1 MAPFTGAGNPP
12 DAGGVYADTGLWQR
26 LIDADVVPEIRDL
39 FRNPYS
45 AVAPDG
51 DPNTDAWAIR
61 YLESARNRLT
71 GIPDEVYSQ
80 IVGEIDRGIR
90 EGRSIPDIA
99 SDIDQRLMDSDSARW
114 ASRAVTV
121 ARTETIGATN
131 GGAFAG
137 AVQRAAMDGT
147 LDTAEKQWLATMD
160 QRTRPAHQ
168 LADQQRV
175 GLLEP
180 FTVGGARM
188 MFPGDPSGPAD
199 QVINCRCSLL
209 SLLAG
214 EEVDWTNRAFIG
226 D

>member
-12 DAGGVYADTGLWQR
+12 DAGGVYADPGLWQR
-26 LIDADVVPEIRDL
+26 LVDADVVPEIRDL

-45 AVAPDG
+45 AVAPDADMDT
-51 DPNTDAWAIR
+51 DPWAQR
-61 YLESARNRLT
+61 YLQGARNRLT

-80 IVGEIDRGIR
+80 IVGEVERGIR

-99 SDIDQRLMDSDSARW
+99 ADIDQRLLDSDSARW
-114 ASRAVTV
+114 ASRATTV

-131 GGAFAG
+131 GGAFA
-137 AVQRAAMDGT
+137 AALQRAQ
-147 LDTAEKQWLATMD
+147 AEGEPNPEKVWLATMD
-160 QRTRPAHQ
+160 RRTRPAHQ
-168 LADQQRV
+168 LADTQRV

-199 QVINCRCSLL
+199 QVINCRCSALFVVL
-209 SLLAG
+209 G
-214 EEVDWTNRAFIG
+214 ETIDWTNRQFIG
-226 D
+226 E